1 MPPQEPESIGV
12 QFHGTVSG
20 MTAGSAEIRRSL
32 MPTFLEWLA
41 ARQSLLLLWI
51 GSSTAIGI
59 IARLLKFLRIGL

>member
-1 MPPQEPESIGV
+1 
-12 QFHGTVSG
+12 
-20 MTAGSAEIRRSL
+20 

-59 IARLLKFLRIGL
+59 IARLLKFLRTGL